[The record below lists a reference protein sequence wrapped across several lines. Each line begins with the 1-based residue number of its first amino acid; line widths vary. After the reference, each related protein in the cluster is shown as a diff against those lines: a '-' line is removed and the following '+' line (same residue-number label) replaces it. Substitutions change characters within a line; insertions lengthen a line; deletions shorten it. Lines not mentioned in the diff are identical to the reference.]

1 MQRLENVRLEWW
13 LAFRL
18 VIYNSVHLVV
28 LTLVNKDNV
37 IVNQTEAMNFS
48 TLTKQSYSEPI

>member
-37 IVNQTEAMNFS
+37 IVNQTEAMNLS
-48 TLTKQSYSEPI
+48 TLTKQSYSEPT

>member
-48 TLTKQSYSEPI
+48 TLTKQSYSEPT